1 MYITALNPVKHHD
14 PYIAKGYDPC
24 DPCPLI
30 HIQKCQVVLYPLVN

>member
-24 DPCPLI
+24 PLI
-30 HIQKCQVVLYPLVN
+30 HAP